1 MSVVLLVSLHAPAT
15 PSYNHVGQCAVY
27 AARYNFKVPVK
38 LVYVTKTGYEIFD
51 SESSSLLTTSELQKS
66 FKNLN
71 NIARRRE
78 KIFGMFENQTR
89 ENLITA
95 FKEKPSYNHHCQSN
109 SWSFYQNS
117 PPVPSCVSPE

>member
-1 MSVVLLVSLHAPAT
+1 MSVVLLVCTLLQT
-15 PSYNHVGQCAVY
+15 PSYNHVAQCSVY
-27 AARYNFKVPVK
+27 AAKYDFKVPVK

-71 NIARRRE
+71 SIARRRE

-89 ENLITA
+89 DNFIKVA
-95 FKEKPSYNHHCQSN
+95 HQS
-109 SWSFYQNS
+109 
-117 PPVPSCVSPE
+117 